1 MNHND
6 LMSFCKNIYSDEQY
20 LRRVYKESLLD
31 IFKDDSGLFLIRLKK
46 GNQEIIVIRGTHL
59 TDRQDVASDITMWR
73 KKLPKQYYRAEQYI
87 LKLDIKKSNIIF
99 TGHSLGGSIAQCLGT
114 KYGNETV
121 TFSAYGTA
129 EFCQKKYENNI
140 TNYGMETDG
149 IFMSKIWAQ
158 IGKTYIIPVSNTPD
172 KFIINNKINYHLLK
186 QKWTRISNGWQ
197 NHSLQDYNSLSS
209 GILFDKNKLFQVHE
223 ILEYYINKC
232 YKD

>member
-20 LRRVYKESLLD
+20 LRRVYRESLLD
-31 IFKDDSGLFLIRLKK
+31 IFKDDSGLFLIRVKK
-46 GNQEIIVIRGTHL
+46 DNQEIIVIRGTERS
-59 TDRQDVASDITMWR
+59 DKQDLASDNAMR
-73 KKLPKQYYRAEQYI
+73 KKKLPKQYYRAEQYI
-87 LKLDIKKSNIIF
+87 LKLGIKKSNLIL

-114 KYGNETV
+114 KYGNEAV
-121 TFSAYGTA
+121 SFSAFGTA
-129 EFCQKKYENNI
+129 EFCEKKYENNI

-158 IGKTYIIPVSNTPD
+158 IGKTYIIPSNEP
-172 KFIINNKINYHLLK
+172 KFIFNGKINYNLLKKKLNRISDIFKGHLLEE
-186 QKWTRISNGWQ
+186 
-197 NHSLQDYNSLSS
+197 YNSLSS